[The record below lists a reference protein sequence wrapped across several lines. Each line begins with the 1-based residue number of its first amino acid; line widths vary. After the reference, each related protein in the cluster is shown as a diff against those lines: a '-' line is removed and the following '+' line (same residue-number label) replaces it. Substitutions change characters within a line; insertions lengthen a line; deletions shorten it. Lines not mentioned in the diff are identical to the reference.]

1 MQNFIPHKAIIC
13 DDRDPHW
20 INKEIKKFMV
30 ENNLAFKSYCCSNKK
45 NMFLFEKFKA
55 FTELIENI
63 YQRIERVR

>member
-30 ENNLAFKSYCCSNKK
+30 
-45 NMFLFEKFKA
+45 
-55 FTELIENI
+55 
-63 YQRIERVR
+63 